1 MKFEDLALS
10 YGEDFEKCVDDYNKE
25 NNNHLSGYEAVR
37 WYYYKMKFNDINGMD
52 ICSFARNMFF
62 CSTKNKMWFFNNENS
77 KNRVKFIPD
86 SYRADTKGKKITII
100 YDFKNKYFEYVCKF
114 LLLGILDESFFLYAD
129 SINDGKRLDDFTNKL
144 YPACLGNFNIEK
156 RTISETEHI
165 INTGWKMVNLND
177 YRFDIM
183 PEVIGRAK
191 SLEEIS
197 PNWKEIVNSFNESLN
212 QTHGSV
218 FDILSTCEL
227 GWHVL
232 IYETGKMDSK
242 AKKEGCFDELGC
254 YVWGTN
260 AKQDELNVD
269 MYNREYRY
277 ICVFTK
283 TIEDYVTGLIR
294 KNSDILDENRSD
306 EYCNMVTMSVMAHEM
321 FHAYQD
327 FKVNFQNSKKEHD
340 LIETYAEYFGL
351 IFIKDILKEDELFET
366 LVRDWE
372 SYDGNDEDL
381 LEYKNALTFFG
392 DIREDASK
400 KTFAKFLN
408 EWEMNNKIQSYTE
421 LVI

>member
-10 YGEDFEKCVDDYNKE
+10 YGEDFVKCVDDYNKK
-25 NNNHLSGYEAVR
+25 NNNHLSEYEAVR

-62 CSTKNKMWFFNNENS
+62 CSTKNKMWFSNDEHS
-77 KNRVKFIPD
+77 KDRAMFIPD

-100 YDFKNKYFEYVCKF
+100 YDFKKIYLDYADKSLLNINYV
-114 LLLGILDESFFLYAD
+114 ETSFLYAD
-129 SINDGKRLDDFTNKL
+129 SINDGRQLDDFTNKL
-144 YPACLGNFNIEK
+144 YPACLCNFNIEK
-156 RTISETEHI
+156 RTISEKEHI
-165 INTGWKMVNLND
+165 INTGWKMVDLDD
-177 YRFDIM
+177 YSFDKM
-183 PEVIGRAK
+183 PMVIVRAK
-191 SLEEIS
+191 SLKSIDH
-197 PNWKEIVNSFNESLN
+197 NLKEIVNSFNKFLN
-212 QTHGSV
+212 QAHDSV

-232 IYETGKMDSK
+232 IYESAKMVSK
-242 AKKEGCFDELGC
+242 AKNEGCFDTLGC

-260 AKQDELNVD
+260 QNELEID

-283 TIEDYVTGLIR
+283 AIEDYVTELIR

-327 FKVNFQNSKKEHD
+327 FKVNFQNSKREHD

-351 IFIKDILKEDELFET
+351 IFIKDILKENELFEAMI
-366 LVRDWE
+366 RDWE